1 NVFKTSKMKRLLPVL
16 LMVAASFK
24 VSPSVSQ
31 TTKTFTLED
40 CYQFAKENYPL
51 IRQREL
57 ITKSK
62 ELSIQNIANGFLPQI
77 NFMGQ
82 ASYQSAVTKIPI
94 KIPGMNVPELSKDQ
108 YKVYGEVTQ
117 SIYDGGLIK
126 EQKKLQE
133 ANSMVEDQQ
142 LEVELY
148 TLKERINQLFFGVLL
163 VNERLQQ
170 NDLLKKDIEAGL
182 NKTKAAI
189 EYGTAL
195 KSSADVLKAEL
206 LNADQHAIEL
216 RAFRAAYLKM
226 LGLFIN
232 QSLDENVKLITPQSK
247 PISQEIQR
255 PELLLFNS
263 RQKAFEA
270 QKNII
275 SAKNRPKFGL
285 FFQGGIGRPGLD
297 FLSNSLDPYYI
308 GGIRLSW
315 PLSGLYNAKNDRAL
329 LENSHKNIDIQRETF
344 LFNTNL
350 SLNQETEEI
359 NKLKA
364 LLQSDNDIIE
374 LRTNVKNTA
383 LGQLENGV
391 ITSNDYIREVDAEDM
406 ARQNKSLHEI
416 QLLLAEYN
424 QQVTSGN

>member
-1 NVFKTSKMKRLLPVL
+1 MKRLLPVL
-16 LMVAASFK
+16 LIVAEFINA
-24 VSPSVSQ
+24 SPSAAQ
-31 TTKTFTLED
+31 TANTLTIED
-40 CYQFAKENYPL
+40 CYQLAKENYPL
-51 IRQREL
+51 VKQREL

-62 ELSIQNIANGFLPQI
+62 EFSIQNIANGLLPQI

-82 ASYQSAVTKIPI
+82 ATYQSAVTKIPI
-94 KIPGMNVPELSKDQ
+94 KVPGMDVPELSKDQ

-133 ANSMVEDQQ
+133 ANSAVEEQK
-142 LEVELY
+142 LEVDLY
-148 TLKERINQLFFGVLL
+148 TLKERINQLFFGALL
-163 VNERLQQ
+163 VNEQVQQ
-170 NDLLKKDIEAGL
+170 NDLLKKNIEAGL

-216 RAFRAAYLKM
+216 QASHKAYLKM

-232 QSLDENVKLITPQSK
+232 QSLDENVELVKPKSK
-247 PISQEIQR
+247 PILQEIQR
-255 PELLLFNS
+255 PELLLFNCQ
-263 RQKAFEA
+263 QKAYDA

-275 SAKNRPKFGL
+275 SAKNRPKLGL
-285 FFQGGIGRPGLD
+285 FFQGGIGRPGLN

-308 GGIRLSW
+308 GGIRLNWS
-315 PLSGLYNAKNDRAL
+315 LSGLYNAKNDKAL
-329 LENSHKNIDIQRETF
+329 LENNRKNIDIQRETF

-364 LLQSDNDIIE
+364 LLHSDDDIIV

-391 ITSNDYIREVDAEDM
+391 ITSNDYVREVDAEDM

>member
-1 NVFKTSKMKRLLPVL
+1 MKRLLPVL
-16 LMVAASFK
+16 LIVAEFIYVPTSAAQAINT
-24 VSPSVSQ
+24 V
-31 TTKTFTLED
+31 TIED
-40 CYQFAKENYPL
+40 CYQLAKQNYPL
-51 IRQREL
+51 VKQREL

-62 ELSIQNIANGFLPQI
+62 EFSIQNIANGLLPQI

-82 ASYQSAVTKIPI
+82 ATYQSAVTKIPI
-94 KIPGMNVPELSKDQ
+94 KVPGMDVPEISKDQ

-117 SIYDGGLIK
+117 SIYDGGLVK

-133 ANSMVEDQQ
+133 ANSAVEEQK
-142 LEVELY
+142 LEVDLY
-148 TLKERINQLFFGVLL
+148 ALKERINQLFFGVLL
-163 VNERLQQ
+163 ANEQLQQ
-170 NDLLKKDIEAGL
+170 NDLLKKNIEAGL

-216 RAFRAAYLKM
+216 RASRVAFLKM
-226 LGLFIN
+226 LSLFTN
-232 QSLDENVKLITPQSK
+232 QSLDENVKFVRPKEKS
-247 PISQEIQR
+247 ISQEIQR

-263 RQKAFEA
+263 RQKVFDA

-275 SAKNRPKFGL
+275 SAKNRPKLGL
-285 FFQGGIGRPGLD
+285 FFQGGIGRPGLN

-308 GGIRLSW
+308 GGIRLNWS
-315 PLSGLYNAKNDRAL
+315 LSGLYNAKNDKAL
-329 LENSHKNIDIQRETF
+329 LENNYKNIDVQKETF

-359 NKLKA
+359 SKLKA
-364 LLQSDNDIIE
+364 LLHSDDDIIL

-391 ITSNDYIREVDAEDM
+391 ITSNDYVREVDAEDM

-424 QQVTSGN
+424 QQVTTGN